1 MIKFSKFWKRYR
13 TEVMHPDAHEIQV
26 NECKA
31 AFYGGALAIF
41 EAILAAPDDVSEE
54 QAADYLETLRKEIQA
69 TLEEMGRNAEK
80 DQH

>member
-1 MIKFSKFWKRYR
+1 MNKFSKFWTSYR
-13 TEVMHPDAHEIQV
+13 KEVMHPEAPQLQIT
-26 NECKA
+26 ECKA

-41 EAILAAPDDVSEE
+41 QAILTAPDDVSEE
-54 QAADYLETLRKEIQA
+54 LGADYLETLRKEIQA

>member
-1 MIKFSKFWKRYR
+1 MIKFSKFWTSYR
-13 TEVMHPDAHEIQV
+13 TEVMHPEAHEIQV

-31 AFYGGALAIF
+31 AFYAGSLAIF
-41 EAILAAPDDVSEE
+41 QAILTAPDDVSEE
-54 QAADYLETLRKEIQA
+54 LGADYLETLRKEIQA